1 MSTAP
6 VEMELTPQEQVEA
19 AGARAKKAAARL
31 ANLPTSTKNEALMAM
46 AEALIDNSE
55 EILEA
60 NQQDLDQAEAN
71 GLTQALVDRLTLTHQ
86 RLGDISEGVRQIAGL
101 PDPVGEVICGSKRP
115 NGLVIQQ
122 IRVPLGVV
130 GIIYE
135 SRPNVTVDTASLCL
149 KSGNAVILR
158 GGSEAFHSN
167 VALTETLVAAA
178 EKAGVPRGAIDLIR
192 TTDRA
197 AAQHL
202 MQMNQF
208 VDVLIPRGGPGLIQ
222 TVCRTATVPTIE
234 TGVGNCHTYIHASA
248 ILAEATD
255 IAFNAKVQRPGVC
268 NATETLLLDR
278 EIAEEA
284 LSLLGPRF
292 EAAGVELRGDA
303 EVCRLLPAAV
313 PASESDWGE
322 EFLSLIL
329 AVKIVYG
336 LDEAIAHIAQY
347 GSRHTECILTR
358 DYYAQKRF
366 VDSVDAAAVIVNA
379 STRFTDGYEFGMGAE
394 VGIST
399 QKLHARG
406 PMGLTALTT
415 GKWVVYGEGQVRN

>member
-1 MSTAP
+1 MSAAATEVVSA
-6 VEMELTPQEQVEA
+6 EAQVEA
-19 AGARAKKAAARL
+19 AGRAARKAAGEL
-31 ANLPTSTKNEALMAM
+31 ATLPTSIKNEALLAM
-46 AEALIDNSE
+46 SEALIDDSE

-60 NQQDLDQAEAN
+60 NQRDLAAAEGN
-71 GLTQALVDRLTLTHQ
+71 GLSEALIDRLTLTHE
-86 RLGDISEGVRQIAGL
+86 RLGGIAEGVRQIAGL

-149 KSGNAVILR
+149 KAGNAVILR

-167 VALTETLVAAA
+167 LALTETLVAAGA
-178 EKAGVPRGAIDLIR
+178 EVGIPEGAIDLIR

-197 AAQHL
+197 AAQAL
-202 MQMNQF
+202 MRLNEC

-234 TGVGNCHTYIHASA
+234 TGVGNCHTYIHGSA
-248 ILAEATD
+248 NLQEAAD

-268 NATETLLLDR
+268 NSTETLLVDR
-278 EIAEEA
+278 EIAAELFA
-284 LSLLGPRF
+284 LLGPRL
-292 EAAGVELRGDA
+292 EAAGVELRADPA
-303 EVCRLLPAAV
+303 ACALLPGAT
-313 PASESDWGE
+313 PATESDWGE
-322 EFLSLIL
+322 EFLSLTL
-329 AVKIVYG
+329 AVRLVEG
-336 LDEAIAHIAQY
+336 LEEAIAHINTY
-347 GSRHTECILTR
+347 GSRHTEAILTR

-366 VDSVDAAAVIVNA
+366 VDAVDAAAVIVNA

-406 PMGLTALTT
+406 PMGLSALTT
-415 GKWVVYGEGQVRN
+415 GKWVVYGEGQVRD